1 MSSEAAWAAGC
12 GSWAVADV
20 CLADI
25 FHLHVFA
32 DEFHQIFVTVAL
44 QFVRRSLSHGFGLL
58 EASLRAVAVGRAAG
72 KEADGAAH

>member
-25 FHLHVFA
+25 FSFACLA
-32 DEFHQIFVTVAL
+32 DEFRQNFVTVAL